1 MRETKYS
8 KCLIPSTNPEERDI
22 IDNVDFEEGWEVWID
37 KETGKK
43 YLIETYVTRDFENPK
58 PVNESTIKIVSL
70 AGTKEVPEDM
80 EIGWDKVD
88 D

>member
-1 MRETKYS
+1 VRETKYS